1 MFQVSVEFESAANYA
16 VESICSIWKPILEII
31 LGFRVNLAL
40 EINNIL
46 QLTLLHI

>member
-1 MFQVSVEFESAANYA
+1 MLQVSVEFECVSNYA
-16 VESICSIWKPILEII
+16 VKSICSIWKPILQII
-31 LGFRVNLAL
+31 LGFRVHLAL